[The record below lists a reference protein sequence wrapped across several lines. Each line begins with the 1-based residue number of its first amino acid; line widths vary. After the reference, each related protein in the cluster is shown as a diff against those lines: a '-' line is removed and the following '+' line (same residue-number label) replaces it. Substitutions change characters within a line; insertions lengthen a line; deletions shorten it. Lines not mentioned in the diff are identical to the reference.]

1 MGETDFDGLLDGASA
16 QEAKRLGKILRE
28 WCDGDENSFP
38 VHLALLTRAQW
49 RAAARIPHL
58 VNDSVKLMD
67 LKWAEYRQQTG
78 AVVKDFAKTA
88 DARAKNLEDIV
99 IRHTDAM
106 NQAAGKTWMH
116 MNNAE
121 MIAEAFK
128 NQLESGAAE
137 WNKAKADFI
146 AERKRLEEIR
156 KEMEKQVRQRDLYW
170 FVLIVA
176 GLIGIGVGI
185 GVWLM
190 RFAGHHP

>member
-1 MGETDFDGLLDGASA
+1 MGETDFDGLLEGASA

-67 LKWAEYRQQTG
+67 LKWPEYRQQTG
-78 AVVKDFAKTA
+78 TVVKDFAKTA
-88 DARAKNLEDIV
+88 DAKAKNLEEIV
-99 IRHTDAM
+99 IRHTEAM
-106 NQAAGKTWMH
+106 NQAAAKARMH

-137 WNKAKADFI
+137 WNKAKADFV
-146 AERKRLEEIR
+146 AERERLETIR
-156 KEMEKQVRQRDLYW
+156 REMEKQLKRRDLFW
-170 FVLIVA
+170 FALIAA
-176 GLIGIGVGI
+176 GLIGIGVGL

-190 RFAGHHP
+190 LFGGHHA

>member
-1 MGETDFDGLLDGASA
+1 MGETDFDALLEGASA
-16 QEAKRLGKILRE
+16 QEAKRLWKVLGE

-67 LKWAEYRQQTG
+67 LKWAEHRQQTG
-78 AVVKDFAKTA
+78 AVVKDFAKIA

-106 NQAAGKTWMH
+106 NQAAAKVRANV
-116 MNNAE
+116 NNAE
-121 MIAEAFK
+121 MIAESLK
-128 NQLESGAAE
+128 SQLESGAAE
-137 WNKAKADFI
+137 WNRAKADFA
-146 AERKRLEEIR
+146 AERERLEKVR
-156 KEMEKQVRQRDLYW
+156 MEMEKQLRRRDW
-170 FVLIVA
+170 FWFAFIVA

-190 RFAGHHP
+190 LYAGHHA

>member
-1 MGETDFDGLLDGASA
+1 MGETGFDALLEGASA
-16 QEAKRLGKILRE
+16 QEAKRLWKVLSE

-88 DARAKNLEDIV
+88 DAKAKDLERIIV
-99 IRHTDAM
+99 MHTDAM
-106 NQAAGKTWMH
+106 NQAAAKARMH
-116 MNNAE
+116 MDNAE
-121 MIAEAFK
+121 TIAETFK

-137 WNKAKADFI
+137 WNKAKADFET
-146 AERKRLEEIR
+146 ERQRFEEVR
-156 KEMEKQVRQRDLYW
+156 KELQTRLNWREWIW
-170 FVLIVA
+170 FACIVLGMI
-176 GLIGIGVGI
+176 GIGIGIGVWI
-185 GVWLM
+185 ALP
-190 RFAGHHP
+190 AGNHP